1 MTNMKLATTDNVR
14 VNAHDTE
21 GNFVVSFY
29 NGNYRN
35 IKEIFAE
42 VKRKVPM
49 SYDKKMIVISI
60 TKEQDDTTS
69 EYRVPIN
76 KY

>member
-1 MTNMKLATTDNVR
+1 MTKMKLATTDNVR
-14 VNAHDTE
+14 VKAYDTE

-49 SYDKKMIVISI
+49 HYDKKMIVVNI
-60 TKEQDDTTS
+60 TKEQDDATN
-69 EYRVPIN
+69 EYRIPIN